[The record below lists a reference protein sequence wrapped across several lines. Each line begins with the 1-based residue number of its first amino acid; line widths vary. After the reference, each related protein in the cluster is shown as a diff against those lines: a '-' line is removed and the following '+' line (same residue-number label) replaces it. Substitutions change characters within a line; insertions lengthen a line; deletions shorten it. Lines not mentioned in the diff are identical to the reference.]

1 MGMNTT
7 TDQYYNEDVKDALQR
22 LKKIIS
28 TNEEDSELKT
38 NELLKLFDLM
48 NTIQSEINSQIKDI
62 RSSNNISF
70 SNPS

>member
-1 MGMNTT
+1 MGMNST

-22 LKKIIS
+22 LDKIIS

-48 NTIQSEINSQIKDI
+48 NTIQSEINSQIKDM

-70 SNPS
+70 FNPS

>member
-1 MGMNTT
+1 MNST

-22 LKKIIS
+22 LDKIIS

-48 NTIQSEINSQIKDI
+48 NTIQSEINSQIKDM

-70 SNPS
+70 FNPS

>member
-1 MGMNTT
+1 MNTT
-7 TDQYYNEDVKDALQR
+7 TDQYYNEEVKDALQR

>member
-1 MGMNTT
+1 MNTT

>member
-1 MGMNTT
+1 MNTT

-22 LKKIIS
+22 LKKIIA

-38 NELLKLFDLM
+38 NELLTLFDLM